1 MIGIY
6 GHLEHKNLE
15 VFSAKAHIPLFAAR
29 NTLEELFMSCFSR
42 LQDLG
47 CFVNFGTT
55 LQGGKNMFQF
65 SINDPELLKL
75 FVQWHKTK
83 KADSHFS
90 LEHFE
95 QKQNAIKDQL
105 LDFITSSPELSIPGK
120 EEVLELI
127 KSHPTK
133 FLKVG

>member
-1 MIGIY
+1 
-6 GHLEHKNLE
+6 
-15 VFSAKAHIPLFAAR
+15 
-29 NTLEELFMSCFSR
+29 
-42 LQDLG
+42 
-47 CFVNFGTT
+47 
-55 LQGGKNMFQF
+55 MFQF